1 MYIIN
6 SFSGLLH
13 FCLEWNGRVNMFF
26 YNKKI
31 NFLNLN
37 NNERLFVLEFF
48 LLFIL
53 FQLSMRISFTKVW
66 SEVELHEFE

>member
-1 MYIIN
+1 
-6 SFSGLLH
+6 
-13 FCLEWNGRVNMFF
+13 MFF